1 MDVEIKFGNDMKENN
16 ITPEDIETV
25 DTAVEEEG
33 VETDIEN
40 AEAEGEAEAEVTIDP
55 IEAMISSIEDKDFV
69 NSSNIFNDLVAD
81 KLADAI
87 DNKKIELANRMYNN
101 APEEVDTEVDMEID
115 NEVEVEDEIV

>member
-87 DNKKIELANRMYNN
+87 DNKKLN
-101 APEEVDTEVDMEID
+101 
-115 NEVEVEDEIV
+115 

>member
-40 AEAEGEAEAEVTIDP
+40 AEAEGEAEVTIDP

-69 NSSNIFNDLVAD
+69 NSSSIFNDLVAD

-101 APEEVDTEVDMEID
+101 APEEVDTEVDTEID

>member
-25 DTAVEEEG
+25 DTAVEEEEG

-40 AEAEGEAEAEVTIDP
+40 AEAEGEAEVTIDP

-69 NSSNIFNDLVAD
+69 NSSSIFNDLVAD

-101 APEEVDTEVDMEID
+101 APEEVDTEVDTEID

>member
-40 AEAEGEAEAEVTIDP
+40 AEAEAEAEGEAEGEAEVTIDP

-69 NSSNIFNDLVAD
+69 NSSSIFNDLVAD

-101 APEEVDTEVDMEID
+101 APEEVDTASRYG
-115 NEVEVEDEIV
+115 NR